1 MSESEPDA
9 GGGGSAA
16 PEPKRLGLPEMALR
30 VARALSRVER
40 RVLTLQLLEDEA
52 EEVTFRRKGIRWT
65 GLSWDRMV
73 SASLFVSGGFQG
85 DEVRAVG
92 NWMARH
98 GRFDHGRDVVVDV
111 GANLGT
117 TAIPFARAR
126 PDCRVV
132 AIEPVPDLF
141 AVLCRNVADNGLT
154 ERVLCIQAAI
164 TASGVERVQMVL
176 PVHNSG
182 AGELRREGRAPSF
195 ARRHAVRGIVEV
207 PAAGLAEVLQTH
219 AITPDRI
226 AFVWSDTQGSETEVI
241 VSGGPLWTGG
251 VPLFVEFDP
260 QALDG
265 TSGTEAAAARH
276 FARFVPAVR
285 LMTGTAGA
293 EPRPIGE
300 LAAFCREMGT
310 RGHDVLLLPEEPAPT
325 GRRSAPA

>member
-1 MSESEPDA
+1 
-9 GGGGSAA
+9 
-16 PEPKRLGLPEMALR
+16 
-30 VARALSRVER
+30 
-40 RVLTLQLLEDEA
+40 
-52 EEVTFRRKGIRWT
+52 
-65 GLSWDRMV
+65 
-73 SASLFVSGGFQG
+73 
-85 DEVRAVG
+85 
-92 NWMARH
+92 
-98 GRFDHGRDVVVDV
+98 
-111 GANLGT
+111 
-117 TAIPFARAR
+117 
-126 PDCRVV
+126 
-132 AIEPVPDLF
+132 
-141 AVLCRNVADNGLT
+141 
-154 ERVLCIQAAI
+154 
-164 TASGVERVQMVL
+164 MVL